1 MISFRFY
8 KNFFFQSQLQIFHFI
23 ERWQNKTMNTQSLCN
38 LENIIWLITD
48 YKCLGRLRKENIKI
62 TIIRNQDQVSFLV
75 ILHMLQSIIP
85 SFLHS
90 KETWSNPS
98 FAFWSLVFKL
108 LVADWP
114 VKCSFEVL
122 CIQSLLMKKELNKE
136 KSYSNVFWNSFFM
149 FSGWI
154 RLVLWQ
160 LDVEKPSGF
169 FWCWSYT
176 I

>member
-1 MISFRFY
+1 
-8 KNFFFQSQLQIFHFI
+8 
-23 ERWQNKTMNTQSLCN
+23 MNTQSLCN

-149 FSGWI
+149 FSGRF

-169 FWCWSYT
+169 FWC
-176 I
+176 

>member
-1 MISFRFY
+1 
-8 KNFFFQSQLQIFHFI
+8 
-23 ERWQNKTMNTQSLCN
+23 MNTQSLCN

-136 KSYSNVFWNSFFM
+136 KSNSNVFWNSFLCSQDD
-149 FSGWI
+149 SGWFFDNLTWKNRVGSFDVRVI
-154 RLVLWQ
+154 RYSP
-160 LDVEKPSGF
+160 K
-169 FWCWSYT
+169 
-176 I
+176 